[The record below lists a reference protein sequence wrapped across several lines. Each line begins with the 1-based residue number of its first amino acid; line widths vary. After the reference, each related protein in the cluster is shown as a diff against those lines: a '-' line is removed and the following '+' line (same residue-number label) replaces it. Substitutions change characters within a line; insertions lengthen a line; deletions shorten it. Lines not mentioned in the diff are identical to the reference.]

1 MCGIVAAAS
10 RRDIVSILL
19 EGLRRLEYR
28 GYDSCGIATLN
39 NGALNCVRTVS
50 RVHELAER
58 ASEDGLTGTTG
69 IAHTRWATHG
79 APEVCNAHPHIS
91 CGHIAVVHNG
101 IIENYE
107 ELRRDLQVKGYVFTS
122 QTDTEVI
129 AHLINAHDDGD
140 LLQAVMSAVKLIR
153 GSYAIAV
160 IANDEPNRVIAAR
173 QGSPMV
179 VGLGDGEN
187 FVASDAMAV
196 GGMTE
201 RIVYIHEGDI
211 VDVRPDSWK
220 VYERTEGGDYITA
233 KREVQVVHAYA
244 GVVELGP
251 YRHFM
256 QKEILEQPRAVSDTL
271 LEGVAAFS
279 PTLFGADAKG
289 IFSNTKRLLFL
300 ACGTSY
306 YAALTAKY
314 WIEEVAGIPCDVEIA
329 SEYRYRVSVS
339 DPQTLVVTISQSGE
353 TADTLAALRHA
364 RDDLGM
370 TQTLTICNVATSAMV
385 NESRLAY
392 ITRAGVEIG
401 VASTKAFTTQLVA
414 LYLLAFTLAKLN
426 GRLDRTAEE
435 DELKRLRHLPAAMSS
450 VLALEPQLIAWAESF
465 AAKQHALFL
474 GRGMHYP
481 IALEGA
487 LKLKEI
493 SYIHAEAYPA
503 GELKHGPLALV
514 DREMPVV
521 TVAPNDCLL
530 EKLKSN
536 MQEVRARGGELYVCA
551 DGDSV
556 IDATEGMH
564 VIRLPENYGR
574 LSPILHVLPL
584 QLLAYHTAVAC
595 GNDVD
600 KPRNLAK
607 SVTVE

>member
-1 MCGIVAAAS
+1 MCGIIAATS
-10 RRDIVSILL
+10 NRDIVPILL

-28 GYDSCGIATLN
+28 GYDSCGIATVKENSLRR
-39 NGALNCVRTVS
+39 ARTVF
-50 RVHELAER
+50 RVKEL
-58 ASEDGLTGTTG
+58 SECVTKDGVNGTTG

-91 CGHIAVVHNG
+91 RDHIALVHNG

-107 ELRRDLQVKGYVFTS
+107 EIRRDLQTKGYEFTS

-129 AHLINAHDDGD
+129 AHLINDNDDGD
-140 LLQAVMSAVKLIR
+140 LLKAVMSAIKLIR

-160 IANDEPNRVIAAR
+160 IATDEPNRVIAAR
-173 QGSPMV
+173 QGSPLI

-196 GGMTE
+196 GGMTD
-201 RIVYIHEGDI
+201 RIVYIHEGDV

-220 VYERTEGGDYITA
+220 VYERTEGGDYISA
-233 KREVQVVHAYA
+233 KREAQVVHAYA
-244 GVVELGP
+244 GAVELRP

-256 QKEILEQPRAVSDTL
+256 QKEIFEQPRAVSET
-271 LEGVAAFS
+271 LEGVVAFS
-279 PTLFGADAKG
+279 PTLFGADAEG
-289 IFSNTKRLLFL
+289 IFRNTKRLLFL

-329 SEYRYRVSVS
+329 SEYRYRVSVP
-339 DPQTLVVTISQSGE
+339 DAQTLVVTISQSGE

-370 TQTLTICNVATSAMV
+370 MQTLTICNVATSAMV

-401 VASTKAFTTQLVA
+401 VASTKAFTTQLTA

-426 GRLDRTAEE
+426 GRLDRTTEE
-435 DELKRLRHLPAAMSS
+435 DELKRLRHLPVAMSA
-450 VLALEPQLIAWAESF
+450 VLALEPQLIAWAEHF
-465 AAKQHALFL
+465 ASKKHALFL
-474 GRGMHYP
+474 GRGVHYP

-514 DREMPVV
+514 DREMPVI
-521 TVAPNDCLL
+521 TVAPNDRLL

-556 IDATEGMH
+556 IDTNDGMH
-564 VIRLPENYGR
+564 VIRMPENYGR
-574 LSPILHVLPL
+574 LSPILHVIPL
-584 QLLAYHTAVAC
+584 QLLAYHAALVF